1 MKVIGFNG
9 SSRKNGN
16 TATAIKAVFA
26 ELEKEGIETEMV
38 QVGGKNIKGCNACGR
53 CKDNGD
59 GFCVIDDDIANDCL
73 KKMYESDGVIV
84 GSPVYFGSVTPETK
98 ALIDRAGY
106 CARAGG
112 YLLKRKVCAAVA
124 AARRQ
129 GAVSVFNQINN
140 LFVLNQAIIP
150 CSIYWNMGIGK
161 GIGEIKNDEEGMKTF
176 KILGE
181 NMAWLLK
188 KIKKD

>member
-1 MKVIGFNG
+1 MKVVGFNG
-9 SSRKNGN
+9 SPRKKGN
-16 TATAIKAVFA
+16 TATAIKTVFA
-26 ELEKEGIETEMV
+26 GLEKEGIETELV
-38 QVGGKNIKGCNACGR
+38 QVGGKNIKGCNACGK
-53 CKDNGD
+53 CKDKGD
-59 GFCVIDDDIANDCL
+59 GFCVIDNDIANECIE
-73 KKMYESDGVIV
+73 KMYNANGVII

-98 ALIDRAGY
+98 VLVDRAGY

-112 YLLKRKVCAAVA
+112 YLLKRKVCAAIAV
-124 AARRQ
+124 ARRQ

-161 GIGEIKNDEEGMKTF
+161 DIGDIENDEEGMKTF

-188 KIKKD
+188 KIKKN